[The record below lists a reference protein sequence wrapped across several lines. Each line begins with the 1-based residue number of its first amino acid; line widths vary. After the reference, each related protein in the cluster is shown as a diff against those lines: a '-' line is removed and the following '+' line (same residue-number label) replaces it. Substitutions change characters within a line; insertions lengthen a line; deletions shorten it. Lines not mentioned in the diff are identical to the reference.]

1 MRTIACSLGVHQAG
15 GRPAV
20 EVDLEAFDRALASG
34 ALPVAQVVADEVLRM
49 VPVNL
54 LEVVSLDADVPAL
67 ALL

>member
-1 MRTIACSLGVHQAG
+1 
-15 GRPAV
+15 
-20 EVDLEAFDRALASG
+20 VDLEAFDRALASG